1 LGINKPFLTE
11 LVPVVGQIM
20 GDFYPN
26 VITQESFVIQVIQQ
40 EENRFH
46 ETLSEGLDHLVEVF
60 EQLAHKGET
69 LVTGKDAFLLYDTF
83 GFPVELTE
91 EYAQERGFSVDL
103 EGFSQEMEKQRER
116 ARAARGD
123 DQSMKAQSGVF
134 SELEVESEFIG
145 YTEVKA
151 SSRLNAIIFEDS

>member
-1 LGINKPFLTE
+1 
-11 LVPVVGQIM
+11 
-20 GDFYPN
+20 
-26 VITQESFVIQVIQQ
+26 TQESFIIQVIQK

-60 EQLAHKGET
+60 EQLTDKKEE

-91 EYAQERGFSVDL
+91 EYAKERGFSVDL

-116 ARAARGD
+116 ARTARRD
-123 DQSMKAQSGVF
+123 DQSKKAQSGGL
-134 SELEVESEFIG
+134 S
-145 YTEVKA
+145 
-151 SSRLNAIIFEDS
+151 